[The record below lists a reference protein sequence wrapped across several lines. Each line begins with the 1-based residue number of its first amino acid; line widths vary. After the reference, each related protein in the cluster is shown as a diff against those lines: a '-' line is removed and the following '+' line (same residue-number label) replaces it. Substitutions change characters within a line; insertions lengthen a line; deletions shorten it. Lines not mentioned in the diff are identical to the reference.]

1 MHTLFQ
7 QKWLT
12 KLLGFD
18 YTLFYKKGTNN
29 RVADALSR
37 ASCSSLT
44 TIQPQWLEDVQ
55 GSYTDDHLGKEL
67 ISKLMLSPVHPEGYT
82 YSQGIL
88 RQHGRIYIGSS
99 GNARQNILAAAHSSA
114 IGGHSGVQ
122 ACYQR
127 DDLRRVDTIFLVLKV
142 FFESRC
148 QI

>member
-1 MHTLFQ
+1 
-7 QKWLT
+7 
-12 KLLGFD
+12 
-18 YTLFYKKGTNN
+18 
-29 RVADALSR
+29 
-37 ASCSSLT
+37 
-44 TIQPQWLEDVQ
+44 
-55 GSYTDDHLGKEL
+55 
-67 ISKLMLSPVHPEGYT
+67 MLSPVHPEGYT

-148 QI
+148 QEFFSEIGSLKRYSVHCSIFLLFDCSNNCCRTNGSAEVVFNRKADG